1 MTTETPRTIY
11 APENLARDVTRLAES
26 ISGKGFEGIFP
37 LNRGGHIIAGYLSG
51 KTGLPVNTCGCHM
64 NSSDLYVA
72 DSIRTKEELEEIKWK
87 LRLNPEK
94 PGIENVLLPAFA
106 ETIALPLAIP
116 LSLITHVL
124 GSKKQIVYA
133 STREELR
140 ERKNP
145 KIIIAIMT
153 FNLFSIFLNSPLLI
167 TLQQSHIIVYVL
179 FSIQ

>member
-72 DSIRTKEELEEIKWK
+72 DSIRTKEELEQLRKDTIQLIKTIEKCREFNTKKSQLCDWCEYRNICTGWK
-87 LRLNPEK
+87 C
-94 PGIENVLLPAFA
+94 
-106 ETIALPLAIP
+106 
-116 LSLITHVL
+116 
-124 GSKKQIVYA
+124 
-133 STREELR
+133 
-140 ERKNP
+140 
-145 KIIIAIMT
+145 
-153 FNLFSIFLNSPLLI
+153 
-167 TLQQSHIIVYVL
+167 
-179 FSIQ
+179 